1 MDNLNI
7 HFRCSVETVL
17 GELEGR
23 LLWRRFVLHYTP
35 KQASWL
41 NAAELEAS
49 LVSRECLGQR
59 RVPSLVDL
67 ISLVAAWRRRAEEEI
82 GLSSGAFVWMTRGV
96 SFGTKDSPRAGQST
110 RSPEIRAIRSAALSR
125 APNRPG
131 PWAWRPDRRLRNVAA
146 ARWHSS

>member
-35 KQASWL
+35 KHASWL
-41 NAAELEAS
+41 NAASSKRAS
-49 LVSRECLGQR
+49 SRASVSGSGASRLSSIS
-59 RVPSLVDL
+59 SLL
-67 ISLVAAWRRRAEEEI
+67 SRHGAAVRRRSI

-110 RSPEIRAIRSAALSR
+110 RSPEIRAIRSAA
-125 APNRPG
+125 
-131 PWAWRPDRRLRNVAA
+131 
-146 ARWHSS
+146 